1 MGFIGSIMIVR
12 LQLSKLACLLFVMA
26 IFTAISKAPP
36 VQAQTGKITVAVA
49 VNFLEPMRRIAAA
62 YTKSSG
68 QDVRIVS
75 GSTGGLYAKI
85 RHGAPYD
92 VFLSA
97 DQDRPRRLEAEGL
110 AAPGTRFTYA
120 IGRLVLWT
128 RSAELMA
135 KVGPETLRRGV
146 FGHLAL
152 ANPAVAPYGAAA
164 MQTLQALGVD
174 ATLKAKLVWGQSIG
188 QTYQFIAT
196 GSAPVGFVALSQ
208 LRHPTQKPG
217 GAWWIAPDNL
227 HAPLKQDAV
236 ALAGRPNSDAS
247 KGLLTF
253 LRSDRSRSIIQSFG
267 YDVAPRPFLR

>member
-1 MGFIGSIMIVR
+1 MVR
-12 LQLSKLACLLFVMA
+12 LFFAFVVCAVVSVNSLA
-26 IFTAISKAPP
+26 
-36 VQAQTGKITVAVA
+36 QAQTGNVTVAVA
-49 VNFLEPMRRIAAA
+49 VNFLEPMRRITAA

-92 VFLSA
+92 AFLSA
-97 DQDRPRRLEAEGL
+97 DQERPRRLEAEGL

-120 IGRLVLWT
+120 IGRLALWT
-128 RSAELMA
+128 RSKALA
-135 KVGPETLRRGV
+135 VDIGPETLRRGA
-146 FGHLAL
+146 FDHIAL

-164 MQTLQALGVD
+164 MQTLQALGV
-174 ATLKAKLVWGQSIG
+174 ASSLKAKLVWGQSIG

-227 HAPLKQDAV
+227 HAPLKQDVV
-236 ALAGRPNSDAS
+236 ALAGGSDFKAS
-247 KGLLTF
+247 KALLLF
-253 LRSDRSRSIIQSFG
+253 LRSDQARAIIQRFG
-267 YDVAPRPFLR
+267 YDVAPRPVIR